1 MKNYFT
7 PFVVFVLFIML
18 FQPSSVVAA
27 STPKLHPDDN
37 SQASPNNE
45 TRNLKILSWN
55 IYMLPRMV
63 PRKGKRERAYAIVEA
78 LKKTDYDIIVFEE
91 AFLPAARQIILA
103 GLGGQYQFQYGP
115 VNNSPNIKTNGGV
128 WILSKIKMDV
138 VKTIQF
144 KECATWDCLA
154 RKGAMLLQGIWNGK
168 TFQLMGTHL
177 QADQFQE
184 VRYKQMDEIYTELLA
199 PYRTNGIPQIVCGD
213 MNTEAEI
220 KERYCTMLDCFGAEN
235 GEISGVEK
243 CTYDGVNNEIAQS
256 YGVKD
261 KTTYDYILLR
271 KNGIK
276 INMVRRSVSI
286 LKKGKKQLSDHYGIV
301 CELNF

>member
-1 MKNYFT
+1 MKNVIT
-7 PFVVFVLFIML
+7 SLLLLLLIMAN
-18 FQPSSVVAA
+18 FYEPAFAAQPPHKPADI
-27 STPKLHPDDN
+27 TQN
-37 SQASPNNE
+37 
-45 TRNLKILSWN
+45 RNLKILSWN

-63 PRKGKRERAYAIVEA
+63 VRKGKRERAHAIVDE

-91 AFLPAARQIILA
+91 AFLPAARKIILD
-103 GLGGQYQFQYGP
+103 GLSGLYQFQYGP

-128 WILSKIKMDV
+128 WILSKVKMEM

-144 KECATWDCLA
+144 KDCATWDCLA
-154 RKGAMLLQGIWNGK
+154 RKGAMLLEGTWNGK

-177 QADQFQE
+177 QADEYQD
-184 VRYKQMDEIYTELLA
+184 VRYKQMDEIYTDLLA
-199 PYRTNGIPQIVCGD
+199 PYRRNGVPQIVCGD

-243 CTYDGVNNEIAQS
+243 CTYDGVNNDIAQS

-271 KNGIK
+271 NNGQKVNIIK
-276 INMVRRSVSI
+276 RSVSI

-301 CELNF
+301 CELNFE

>member
-1 MKNYFT
+1 MKNYIT
-7 PFVVFVLFIML
+7 PFIVFVLLSLL
-18 FQPSSVVAA
+18 FQSEVIAVPAPV
-27 STPKLHPDDN
+27 LNPDDN
-37 SQASPNNE
+37 SQTTASTD

-63 PRKGKRERAYAIVEA
+63 IRKGKRERAYAIVDE

-91 AFLPAARQIILA
+91 AFLPAARKIILA
-103 GLGGQYQFQYGP
+103 GLGGLYQFQYGP

-154 RKGAMLLQGIWNGK
+154 RKGAMLLQGTWNGK

-177 QADQFQE
+177 QADEFQE

-271 KNGIK
+271 KNGMK
-276 INMVRRSVSI
+276 VNMIRRSVSI

>member
-1 MKNYFT
+1 MKT
-7 PFVVFVLFIML
+7 TITSLLLAILLVVNFHDSAFAA
-18 FQPSSVVAA
+18 QPPAPPVTGDVAQ
-27 STPKLHPDDN
+27 N
-37 SQASPNNE
+37 
-45 TRNLKILSWN
+45 RNLKILSWN
-55 IYMLPRMV
+55 IYMLPKLV
-63 PRKGKRERAYAIVEA
+63 VRKGKRERAHAIVDE

-91 AFLPAARQIILA
+91 AFLPAARKIILD
-103 GLGGQYQFQYGP
+103 GLGGQYEFQYGP
-115 VNNSPNIKTNGGV
+115 VNNTPNIKSNGGV
-128 WILSKIKMDV
+128 WILSKIKMEV

-144 KECATWDCLA
+144 KECATWDCLV
-154 RKGAMLLQGIWNGK
+154 RKGAMLLEGTWNGK

-177 QADQFQE
+177 QADEYQD
-184 VRYKQMDEIYTELLA
+184 VRYKQMDEIYTDLLA
-199 PYRTNGIPQIVCGD
+199 PYRRNGVSQIVCGD

-220 KERYCTMLDCFGAEN
+220 KERYCSMLDCFGAEN

-271 KNGIK
+271 NNGQKVHIIK
-276 INMVRRSVSI
+276 RWVSI

-301 CELNF
+301 CELNFE

>member
-1 MKNYFT
+1 MKIALT
-7 PFVVFVLFIML
+7 PLLLTILVMANFCEGTF
-18 FQPSSVVAA
+18 AA
-27 STPKLHPDDN
+27 PLPPLKPGAGAVTEN
-37 SQASPNNE
+37 
-45 TRNLKILSWN
+45 RNLKILSWN

-91 AFLPAARQIILA
+91 AFLPAARKIILA
-103 GLGGQYQFQYGP
+103 GLGNQYEFQYGP
-115 VNNSPNIKTNGGV
+115 VNSTPNIKTNGGV
-128 WILSKIKMDV
+128 WILSKIKMDL

-154 RKGAMLLQGIWNGK
+154 RKGAMLLEGTWNGK
-168 TFQLMGTHL
+168 KFQLMGTHL
-177 QADQFQE
+177 QADEYQE
-184 VRYKQMDEIYTELLA
+184 VRYKQMDEIYTDLLA
-199 PYRTNGIPQIVCGD
+199 PYLRNGVPQIVCGD

-220 KERYCTMLDCFGAEN
+220 KERYCTMLNCFGAEN

-271 KNGIK
+271 NNGQRVNVIK
-276 INMVRRSVSI
+276 RSVSI

-301 CELNF
+301 CELNFE

>member
-1 MKNYFT
+1 MKT
-7 PFVVFVLFIML
+7 AITILILTVLMANLCELTF
-18 FQPSSVVAA
+18 AA
-27 STPKLHPDDN
+27 SPPPKPPAGESTQN
-37 SQASPNNE
+37 
-45 TRNLKILSWN
+45 RNLKILSWN

-63 PRKGKRERAYAIVEA
+63 PRKGKRERAHAIVEE

-91 AFLPAARQIILA
+91 AFLPAARKIILE
-103 GLGGQYQFQYGP
+103 GLGMQYAFQYGP
-115 VNNSPNIKTNGGV
+115 VNSSPNIKTNGGV
-128 WILSKIKMDV
+128 WILSKVKMDV

-144 KECATWDCLA
+144 KDCATWDCLA
-154 RKGAMLLQGIWNGK
+154 RKGAMLLEGTWNGK

-177 QADQFQE
+177 QADEFQE
-184 VRYKQMDEIYTELLA
+184 VRYKQMDEIYTDLLA
-199 PYRTNGIPQIVCGD
+199 PYRRNGVAQIVCGD

-243 CTYDGVNNEIAQS
+243 CTYDGVNNDIAQS

-271 KNGIK
+271 NNGQRVNIIK
-276 INMVRRSVSI
+276 RWVSI
-286 LKKGKKQLSDHYGIV
+286 LKKGKKQLSDHDGIV
-301 CELNF
+301 CELNFE

>member
-1 MKNYFT
+1 MK
-7 PFVVFVLFIML
+7 FITNIFL
-18 FQPSSVVAA
+18 SILLLLCGSQQTFASQPPLKP
-27 STPKLHPDDN
+27 TGDN
-37 SQASPNNE
+37 VNTE
-45 TRNLKILSWN
+45 GRNLKILSWN

-63 PRKGKRERAYAIVEA
+63 VRKGKRERAHAIVEE

-91 AFLPAARQIILA
+91 AFLPAARKIILA
-103 GLGGQYQFQYGP
+103 GLGNQYQFRYGP
-115 VNNSPNIKTNGGV
+115 VNGSANIKTSSGV
-128 WILSKIKMDV
+128 WILSKIKMDI
-138 VKTIQF
+138 VKTIRF
-144 KECATWDCLA
+144 KDCATWDCLA
-154 RKGAMLLQGIWNGK
+154 RKGAILLEGTWNGK

-177 QADQFQE
+177 QADEYQE
-184 VRYKQMDEIYTELLA
+184 VRYKQMDQIYTDLLA
-199 PYRTNGIPQIVCGD
+199 AYRRNGVPQIVCGD

-220 KERYCTMLDCFGAEN
+220 KERYCNMLDCFGAEN

-243 CTYDGVNNEIAQS
+243 CTYDGVNNDIAQS

-271 KNGIK
+271 NNGIK
-276 INMVRRSVSI
+276 VNFIKRFVSI

>member
-1 MKNYFT
+1 MKI
-7 PFVVFVLFIML
+7 FINTFL
-18 FQPSSVVAA
+18 LLLLLISNLQVTLASSPPVN
-27 STPKLHPDDN
+27 PIE
-37 SQASPNNE
+37 NNDATTG

-63 PRKGKRERAYAIVEA
+63 VRKGKRERAHAIVEN

-91 AFLPAARQIILA
+91 AFLPAARKIILD
-103 GLGGQYQFQYGP
+103 GLGDQYQFQYGP
-115 VNNSPNIKTNGGV
+115 VNNSPSIKASGGV
-128 WILSKIKMDV
+128 WILSKIKMNV

-144 KECATWDCLA
+144 KECKTWDCLA
-154 RKGAMLLQGIWNGK
+154 RKGAMLLEGTWNGK

-177 QADQFQE
+177 QADEYQE
-184 VRYKQMDEIYTELLA
+184 TRYKQMDEIYTELLA
-199 PYRTNGIPQIVCGD
+199 PYRRDGVVQIVCGD

-220 KERYCTMLDCFGAEN
+220 KERYCAMLDCFGAEN
-235 GEISGVEK
+235 GDISGVEK
-243 CTYDGVNNEIAQS
+243 CTYDGVNNDIAQS

-276 INMVRRSVSI
+276 VNFIKRFVSI